1 MLGENEQFAVV
12 FAAMGITFEESEFF
26 ARSFRETGAI
36 DRTVMFSNLANDPAI
51 ERIATPKMALTAAE
65 YLAFEKDMHV
75 LVILT
80 DITNYADALREISA
94 ARKEVPGRRGYPG
107 YMYTD
112 LASIYERAGRQ
123 NGKKGSITL
132 IPILTMPEDDKT
144 HPIPDLT
151 GYITEGQI
159 ILSRELYRKGVMP
172 PIDVLPSLSRL
183 KDKGIGEGKTRAD
196 HSNTMNQLFSA
207 YARGKDAKELM
218 VILGEA
224 ALTDIDKL
232 YAKFAEEFEKQ
243 YVSQGFETD
252 RTIEET
258 LDIGWKLLSI
268 LPRSELKRISDKF
281 LDQYYNKK

>member
-1 MLGENEQFAVV
+1 M
-12 FAAMGITFEESEFF
+12 
-26 ARSFRETGAI
+26 
-36 DRTVMFSNLANDPAI
+36 
-51 ERIATPKMALTAAE
+51 
-65 YLAFEKDMHV
+65 
-75 LVILT
+75 T
-80 DITNYADALREISA
+80 DITNYADALREVSA

-112 LASIYERAGRQ
+112 LATLYERAGRQ

-159 ILSRELYRKGVMP
+159 KGIKP

-196 HSNTMNQLFSA
+196 HANTMNQLFAA

-218 VILGEA
+218 TILGEA
-224 ALTDIDKL
+224 ALTDIDL
-232 YAKFAEEFEKQ
+232 VYAKFADAFEKE
-243 YVSQGFETD
+243 YVSQGYDTD
-252 RTIEET
+252 RPIEET
-258 LDIGWKLLSI
+258 LEIGWKLLSM
-268 LPRSELKRISDKF
+268 LPRAELKRIDDKF
-281 LDQYYNKK
+281 LDEYYGKE